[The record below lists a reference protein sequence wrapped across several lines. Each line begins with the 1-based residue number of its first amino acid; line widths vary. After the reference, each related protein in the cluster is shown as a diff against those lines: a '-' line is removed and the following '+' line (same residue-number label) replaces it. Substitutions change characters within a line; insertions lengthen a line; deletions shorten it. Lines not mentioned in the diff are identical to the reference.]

1 MVLAALTTVGIL
13 LGPLVGLPWWSGFR
27 AYFANDQL
35 SYAAIATNVSVG
47 GSSLVEPFT
56 QTGTSYYPSMWY
68 EVVGLTSRATG
79 LPVYVSWTIL
89 GLALVSCAV
98 LMVGWLAFRLSG
110 RAWAP
115 LLPAA
120 ALLTGTLA
128 TPTAHYWYASLN
140 EHAVLWGPFGT
151 LFTLNAEVAGLSLAT
166 IAMSL
171 LVLASWEADGSTRR
185 TAARVVIAAALIG
198 LVANVQTY
206 SFFTGASLAATYI
219 AVRALLVH
227 RSRRRVLI
235 TLALVA
241 VILAAGPLISR
252 TLGPLP
258 LFALVLAAL
267 APATWPTINH
277 HRALAATAASALVI
291 AAAPQVLHTLSGLAS
306 KDPFLTYRQ
315 DSTQNLGV
323 LSMATVV
330 SSIPIALLAIA
341 CIAAVWRR
349 GPSTLQAL
357 VIAPLLAGT
366 VMAINDLW
374 GFHQE
379 PYRFWLQYA
388 IISLLL
394 LSAVLAWG
402 IATPGP
408 QPARA
413 VFWVATAGLVVV
425 WAVGLADVRGFWE
438 FAHQK
443 GVIDMG
449 AEPLTSTRTLLNGK
463 SGLVMS
469 SKCTDSGAL
478 KNAIRGPVAAYNK
491 GLAWP
496 EDVKAFEIFTDPNRR
511 ASEDPVALRAAKVRY
526 VITDSACADDWDFP
540 PTQTV
545 VPLQRADYVKDGQPQ
560 RLTLWWVEQA

>member
-1 MVLAALTTVGIL
+1 MVLAALVTIGVL
-13 LGPLVGLPWWSGFR
+13 LGPLIGQPWWSGFR

-56 QTGTSYYPSMWY
+56 MTGTSFYPSMWY
-68 EVVGLTSRATG
+68 EVVGLVSRATRM
-79 LPVYVSWTIL
+79 PVHVSWTIL
-89 GLALVSCAV
+89 GLALVCAAV
-98 LMVGWLAFRLSG
+98 LMVGWLAYRLSG

-128 TPTAHYWYASLN
+128 TPTANYWYASLN

-151 LFTLNAEVAGLSLAT
+151 LFTLNAEVAGLSLAA

-171 LVLASWEADGSTRR
+171 LVLASWDADGPTRR
-185 TAARVVIAAALIG
+185 TAIRVVIAAALIG
-198 LVANVQTY
+198 LLANVQTY
-206 SFFTGASLAATYI
+206 SFFSGASLAAAYLAT
-219 AVRALLVH
+219 RALLVH
-227 RSRRRVLI
+227 RSRRRLLLTLGLLVL
-235 TLALVA
+235 V
-241 VILAAGPLISR
+241 LAAGPLISR
-252 TLGPLP
+252 VVGPLP
-258 LFALVLAAL
+258 LFGLLLAAL
-267 APATWPTINH
+267 APAAWPTVNR
-277 HRALAATAASALVI
+277 HRPLSAVAVATFAI
-291 AAAPQVLHTLSGLAS
+291 AAAPQVLHTLSGLVS
-306 KDPFLTYRQ
+306 NDPFLAYRQ

-330 SSIPIALLAIA
+330 SSIPLALLALA
-341 CIAAVWRR
+341 CVAAVART
-349 GPSTLQAL
+349 GQVTLQSLVVAL
-357 VIAPLLAGT
+357 VLGGAL
-366 VMAINDLW
+366 MATNDLW

-388 IISLLL
+388 ILSLLL
-394 LSAVLAWG
+394 LSAVLAW
-402 IATPGP
+402 ALVSRPP

-413 VFWVATAGLVVV
+413 VFWIATAALVVV
-425 WAVGLADVRGFWE
+425 WTVGLADVRGFWD
-438 FAHQK
+438 FARQK

-449 AEPLTSTRTLLNGK
+449 ADPLVAARSLLADKN
-463 SGLVMS
+463 GLVMS
-469 SKCTDSGAL
+469 SRCTDPGVL
-478 KNAIRGPVAAYNK
+478 KNAVHGPVAAYNK

-526 VITDSACADDWDFP
+526 VITDSACADDWSFP
-540 PTQTV
+540 STQAV
-545 VPLQRADYVKDGQPQ
+545 VPLQKADYLKDGQPQ